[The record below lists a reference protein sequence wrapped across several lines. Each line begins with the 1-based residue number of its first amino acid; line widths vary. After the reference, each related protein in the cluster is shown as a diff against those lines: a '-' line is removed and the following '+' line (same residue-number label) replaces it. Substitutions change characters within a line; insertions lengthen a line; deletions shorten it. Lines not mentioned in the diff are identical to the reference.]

1 MTQIPQAGLG
11 KRRSLKFITD
21 LEAAL
26 RAFSVL
32 IESEPKL

>member
-1 MTQIPQAGLG
+1 LRVPLHPGYEA
-11 KRRSLKFITD
+11 RRTSPGF
-21 LEAAL
+21 